1 MVDAFDAIKANFSGI
16 AGRGFY
22 IQKFVH
28 KAFVDVTEEGAEAAA
43 ATAVRKKLTTSIS
56 IDTTR
61 PFHVDRPFLFYI
73 VEMNSGAILFQGLIQ
88 DPSPKQS

>member
-1 MVDAFDAIKANFSGI
+1 MTDAFSDIKANFSGI
-16 AGRGFY
+16 AGQGFY
-22 IQKFVH
+22 IKQIVH

-43 ATAVRKKLTTSIS
+43 ATAVRAKLTTSIS

-61 PFHVDRPFLFYI
+61 RFHVDRPFLFYI
-73 VEMNSGAILFQGLIQ
+73 VDMNSDAILFQGLIQ